1 MNDSM
6 TDEISAQINCHRV
19 TTRSLKS
26 KYKSLSAILE
36 RKDQKYWSSK
46 LYQNAYAFGNLPCR
60 ELKKEENMAHVEKY
74 KSADITGL
82 AIHYERREGCEL
94 SNQNI
99 DITRS
104 HLNYN
109 LAQELQP
116 LHPEAFIKNRLK
128 EVKHINRKDINV
140 MVDWIVTL
148 PKNVPQEDEQKLF
161 EHTYQFM
168 KKEYGEKNIISA
180 WVHKDETTPHIHIG
194 FIPVIMQD
202 GIERLNCKKIINK
215 PYLKTFH
222 PKLEKYLEKALGYV
236 PEILNDATI
245 NGNRTVKELKNQE
258 DLSLKKSLKNVHEH
272 LEASQSII
280 SNADKINFETSSFLE
295 KTKSLKKCHQIIDE
309 LKYSNKQL
317 QADTLSLTNLVNVQ
331 KKEIDSYR
339 QMPLAKQLKQR
350 DEVIHNLYSS
360 IDLLEDQIRD
370 YEYDNQTLRDNNHYL
385 DNKVDNL
392 KNELSIFKTFIS
404 WLGLDK
410 IFQKFKNMFIYNNY
424 EMDIHSFKEISLMAL
439 QKISKKIENITN
451 RISFLEKQNLPTN
464 EIMTQQNDSQTIK
477 NIIR

>member
-46 LYQNAYAFGNLPCR
+46 LYQNSYAFGNLPCR

-82 AIHYERREGCEL
+82 AIHYERRERCEL

-148 PKNVPQEDEQKLF
+148 PKNVPQEDEQKF
-161 EHTYQFM
+161 FKHTYQFM
-168 KKEYGEKNIISA
+168 KEEYDEKNIISA
-180 WVHKDETTPHIHIG
+180 WIHKDETTPHIHIG
-194 FIPVIMQD
+194 FIPVIVQN

-215 PYLKTFH
+215 PYLKSFH
-222 PKLEKYLEKALGYV
+222 PKLEKYLEKSLGYV

-245 NGNRTVKELKNQE
+245 NGNRTVKVLSPMLIRLILKLQV
-258 DLSLKKSLKNVHEH
+258 SLKK
-272 LEASQSII
+272 Q
-280 SNADKINFETSSFLE
+280 
-295 KTKSLKKCHQIIDE
+295 
-309 LKYSNKQL
+309 
-317 QADTLSLTNLVNVQ
+317 
-331 KKEIDSYR
+331 
-339 QMPLAKQLKQR
+339 
-350 DEVIHNLYSS
+350 
-360 IDLLEDQIRD
+360 
-370 YEYDNQTLRDNNHYL
+370 NH
-385 DNKVDNL
+385 
-392 KNELSIFKTFIS
+392 
-404 WLGLDK
+404 
-410 IFQKFKNMFIYNNY
+410 
-424 EMDIHSFKEISLMAL
+424 
-439 QKISKKIENITN
+439 
-451 RISFLEKQNLPTN
+451 
-464 EIMTQQNDSQTIK
+464 
-477 NIIR
+477 